1 MKIIKN
7 ANNQYNIINVENN
20 NLLNEYD
27 YDNPED
33 ALNALMDRTQ
43 LSPNHV
49 RMLKNQVKDIVNMRD
64 FLVIQDGKEMIITAN
79 SITVKPEYTILG
91 DFVAVISH
99 QATIIDLNKT
109 NYVSSGNK
117 VYRDE
122 S

>member
-1 MKIIKN
+1 MKITKN
-7 ANNQYNIINVENN
+7 DNNQYNIINDNN

-33 ALNALMDRTQ
+33 ALNTLRDKIP
-43 LSPNHV
+43 LSPIQ
-49 RMLKNQVKDIVNMRD
+49 LKTLRKQIKDIVDMRD

>member
-1 MKIIKN
+1 MRITKN
-7 ANNQYNIINVENN
+7 DNNQYNIINDDN

-33 ALNALMDRTQ
+33 ALNTLRDKIP
-43 LSPNHV
+43 LSPI
-49 RMLKNQVKDIVNMRD
+49 QVKALRKQIKDIVDMRD